1 MTNSN
6 QKPVKHQ
13 SIIRWNAIVPVAL
26 FALLV
31 YLYTVFFFDLHMR
44 KAIEW
49 IGYKSLGTEVNVK
62 EFKSSFLQGRVS
74 IKNIELTNREQP
86 EFNSLEL
93 ADVRF
98 DVNWSA
104 LLRVKFVI
112 EEIAVE
118 GVQFMSKRERPG
130 KVAPPE
136 PEDNEPGFTQQLKQK
151 ALNKLEGENEN
162 NILGDTAQFLKTGK
176 FDDQIQSMQS
186 QIASRKLLEDM
197 NAKWTAK
204 RTEWNSK
211 IKSLPTTQEIT
222 VLKDR
227 LAKVKFKDFTSIQE
241 LDASVKEAN
250 SVIAELDSKNRQIQ
264 DLRSQFDGDLK
275 GVDQDY
281 KNIDLQIKKDIAG
294 LKSRFKIPKI
304 DVGSFA
310 KALFMGYLTPLTEK
324 VDRYRKIA
332 QKYLPPKYA
341 KMVSGEKSKKE
352 EDADNT
358 IQAHPRSEGV
368 TYEFPAKFG
377 FPMFWIQ
384 KIKLSSKSNAQA
396 DYGDFNGLISNVTSN
411 QNQTGLPTT
420 ANISGAFKKFEVQ
433 GIKLTALLNSIP
445 TDAEVKFSFDVASY
459 PLKTEMKLIESKDG
473 SISIPQAA
481 ASFSSSGAIVG
492 FKTYDFKLANVF
504 DKVNFKVTA
513 ADQTINEILSST
525 LGKIGKFDLQASA
538 KGELSNLDID
548 IRSSLAGD
556 LERAFQGLLQAKI
569 NEANEKL
576 QKAISGEVDKL
587 KAQLNAQV
595 NALKTQTEGE
605 IKKVQSQL
613 DEQKKLAES
622 KVDQSKKEFDD
633 KANKAKK
640 DAEDQAKKKV
650 EQEGSKQVDD
660 IKKRLGL

>member
-1 MTNSN
+1 MTNQM
-6 QKPVKHQ
+6 QKPTKHQ
-13 SIIRWNAIVPVAL
+13 GIIRWNAIVPVAL

-49 IGYKSLGTEVNVK
+49 IGYKALGTEVNVQ
-62 EFKSSFLQGRVS
+62 EFKTSFLQAHVS
-74 IKNIELTNREQP
+74 IKKVELTNREKP

-93 ADVRF
+93 ADIRF
-98 DVNWSA
+98 DLNWNA
-104 LLRVKFVI
+104 LLRVKFVV

-118 GVQFMSKRERPG
+118 GVQFMSKRDHPG

-136 PEDNEPGFTQQLKQK
+136 PEDNEPGFAQQLKQK

-197 NAKWTAK
+197 NAKWTTK
-204 RTEWNSK
+204 RTEWDTR

-222 VLKDR
+222 ALKDR

-250 SVIAELDSKNRQIQ
+250 SVISELDSKNRQIQ
-264 DLRSQFDGDLK
+264 DLRSQFDGDIK

-281 KNIDLQIKKDIAG
+281 KSIDLQIKKDIEG

-304 DVGSFA
+304 DAGSFA

-352 EDADNT
+352 EDVT
-358 IQAHPRSEGV
+358 IQPHPRSEGV
-368 TYEFPAKFG
+368 TYEFPSKFG
-377 FPMFWIQ
+377 FPLFWIQ

-396 DYGDFNGLISNVTSN
+396 DYGDFAGLISNVTSN

-420 ANISGAFKKFEVQ
+420 ANITGDFKKFEVQ
-433 GIKLTALLNSIP
+433 GIKLTALLNNIP
-445 TDAEVKFSFDVASY
+445 ADAEVKFSFDVGSY

-481 ASFSSSGAIVG
+481 ASFSSSGAITG

-504 DKVNFKVTA
+504 DKVNFKVSA
-513 ADQTINEILSST
+513 ADQTISEILNST
-525 LGKIGKFDLQASA
+525 LGKINKFDLQASA

-569 NEANEKL
+569 KEATEKL
-576 QKAISGEVDKL
+576 QKAISGEIDKL
-587 KAQLNAQV
+587 KGQLNAQV

-605 IKKVQSQL
+605 IKKVQSQV

-622 KVDQSKKEFDD
+622 KVAQAKKEFDD

-640 DAEDQAKKKV
+640 DAEDQAKKKL